1 MTSIFYAIKGKAN
14 FNNTFTPSKRFN
26 IKRETY
32 SFLLKI
38 FISKVFIIVMIKRST
53 FWTNAISVILIFT
66 VISSAYTFSTRT
78 KKENS
83 FETEKEI
90 AVDAESIAQK
100 RLAKNKKDQ
109 LALTLVKLAHHL
121 YPDYEKLL
129 LLRGKLKYNLEIDP
143 PHNEG
148 TTETE
153 FVYNLKKRAME
164 LSKNSNIRDR
174 HLCLIYYSI
183 IRLFDPENEKA
194 LIQLMKFADQEEEMN
209 IEKLFVKKFSQIPYY
224 ALDPKDSRYAVGNV
238 KKTIEVHASEPWTD
252 TWIKVKSGQV
262 IRVTAKRFWTL
273 GSDGTFPYT
282 DADGFDNLSLQELV
296 DKGNKGKKDRSYNSR
311 YRVPKFVTRSLK
323 GKKDMKPGCLLA
335 KIGKTVY
342 PAGRKTEFRAESDG
356 ILSFGP
362 FEWDS
367 YSDNSGYLLVTVEVS
382 DH

>member
-1 MTSIFYAIKGKAN
+1 MIRKSTLLTNIISAIIIFAAIPCVSG
-14 FNNTFTPSKRFN
+14 
-26 IKRETY
+26 
-32 SFLLKI
+32 
-38 FISKVFIIVMIKRST
+38 
-53 FWTNAISVILIFT
+53 
-66 VISSAYTFSTRT
+66 FSTRT

-83 FETEKEI
+83 FDSEKAI
-90 AVDAESIAQK
+90 AVDAELIAHK
-100 RLAKNKKDQ
+100 RLARNKKDPI
-109 LALTLVKLAHHL
+109 ALTLVNFAHHL
-121 YPDYEKLL
+121 YPEYEQLL
-129 LLRGKLKYNLEIDP
+129 LLRGKLKYNLEIEV

-148 TTETE
+148 AGETE
-153 FVYNLKKRAME
+153 FVYNLKKRALK

-194 LIQLMKFADQEEEMN
+194 LIQLMKFADQGEEMK
-209 IEKLFVKKFSQIPYY
+209 IDKLFLKKFSQLPYY
-224 ALDPKDSRYAVGNV
+224 ALDPKDSRYAIGDVT
-238 KKTIEVHASEPWTD
+238 KTIEVHASEPWTD

-296 DKGNKGKKDRSYNSR
+296 DKGNKGKKDRNYNSR

-342 PAGRKTEFRAESDG
+342 PAGRKVEFRAESNG
-356 ILSFGP
+356 VLSLGP

>member
-1 MTSIFYAIKGKAN
+1 MINK
-14 FNNTFTPSKRFN
+14 SKILTN
-26 IKRETY
+26 I
-32 SFLLKI
+32 
-38 FISKVFIIVMIKRST
+38 
-53 FWTNAISVILIFT
+53 ISVILFFT
-66 VISSAYTFSTRT
+66 VISPAYTFSTRT

-90 AVDAESIAQK
+90 AVDAELIAHE
-100 RLAKNKKDQ
+100 RLSKNKKDP
-109 LALTLVKLAHHL
+109 LALTLVKFAHHL
-121 YPDYEKLL
+121 YPDYKKLL
-129 LLRGKLKYNLEIDP
+129 LLRGKLKYNLEITP

-148 TTETE
+148 ANETE
-153 FVYNLKKRAME
+153 FVYNLKKRALA

-183 IRLFDPENEKA
+183 IRLFDPENEQA
-194 LIQLMKFADQEEEMN
+194 LIQLMKFTDQGEEMN
-209 IEKLFVKKFSQIPYY
+209 IEKRFTKKFSQLPYY
-224 ALDPKDSRYAVGNV
+224 SLDPKDSRYAIGNV
-238 KKTIEVHASEPWTD
+238 KKTIQVYASEPWTD
-252 TWIKVKSGQV
+252 SWIKVKSGQV

-296 DKGNKGKKDRSYNSR
+296 DKGNKGKRDRNYNSK

-342 PAGRKTEFRAESDG
+342 PAGRKVEFRAESDG